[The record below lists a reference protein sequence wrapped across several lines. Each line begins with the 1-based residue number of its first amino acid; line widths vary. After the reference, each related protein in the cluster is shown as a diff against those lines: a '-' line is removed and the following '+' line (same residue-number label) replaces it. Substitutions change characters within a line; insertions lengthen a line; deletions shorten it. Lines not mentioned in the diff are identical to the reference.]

1 MSPRLAT
8 YPTWKEMFGKHPAR
22 EELLDQIRP
31 LNRLHTLWLLAR
43 INLFIALDHLH
54 DNSRWTAKL
63 QAFLVN
69 LLVDDSLFG
78 ELKKKFGPRRL
89 EECTPFHSLQILT
102 LMKLVAVESEAEGG
116 LRPDAN
122 KEAANRLG
130 RGLMMANDFL
140 FTPEYLKAIR
150 RDRPSLKKKRIALL
164 LQVGSGLEV
173 NNPPRI
179 NAGIVR
185 SEIIFNEMISKTQ
198 CSLDIRGLFQ
208 KRSGMSLEDYVD
220 HIFGVLA
227 YYITLDTGKLLND
240 PGPVCMNTK
249 TFFAE
254 GSKELAAE
262 FWEGESISVN
272 ALATALAMPSELRP
286 YHDFIAFRKRPFL
299 EVESANVIPI
309 HLGFVQEKLES
320 GLFWTVFNSLETPAE
335 RSALFTDWGHLFEG
349 YVSELIGKCF
359 AGSNAT
365 YHPFPKFEDNG
376 DEAFDG
382 VVVEGKYWVVMEYKG
397 GFLTAK
403 AKYAE
408 DEEEFIRDVDKKF
421 GRAKGAGIEQLARK
435 LGTIFSSA
443 VGKRRSLVGIDPSNA
458 KIVIPVLIVQESF
471 ISSEITAPYL
481 ADEFASMKHKLELD
495 DGVYFCFPLII
506 DVSEFETLK
515 PYLTTGKISF
525 IDCLME
531 RVKIGGSS
539 ILSFRDYF
547 REYLQRQN
555 IPPIRDE
562 ELVLR
567 FREIMNRISLR
578 FFKKPFEAPN
588 E

>member
-1 MSPRLAT
+1 
-8 YPTWKEMFGKHPAR
+8 
-22 EELLDQIRP
+22 
-31 LNRLHTLWLLAR
+31 
-43 INLFIALDHLH
+43 
-54 DNSRWTAKL
+54 
-63 QAFLVN
+63 
-69 LLVDDSLFG
+69 
-78 ELKKKFGPRRL
+78 
-89 EECTPFHSLQILT
+89 
-102 LMKLVAVESEAEGG
+102 
-116 LRPDAN
+116 
-122 KEAANRLG
+122 
-130 RGLMMANDFL
+130 
-140 FTPEYLKAIR
+140 
-150 RDRPSLKKKRIALL
+150 
-164 LQVGSGLEV
+164 
-173 NNPPRI
+173 
-179 NAGIVR
+179 
-185 SEIIFNEMISKTQ
+185 
-198 CSLDIRGLFQ
+198 
-208 KRSGMSLEDYVD
+208 
-220 HIFGVLA
+220 
-227 YYITLDTGKLLND
+227 
-240 PGPVCMNTK
+240 
-249 TFFAE
+249 
-254 GSKELAAE
+254 
-262 FWEGESISVN
+262 
-272 ALATALAMPSELRP
+272 MPSELRP